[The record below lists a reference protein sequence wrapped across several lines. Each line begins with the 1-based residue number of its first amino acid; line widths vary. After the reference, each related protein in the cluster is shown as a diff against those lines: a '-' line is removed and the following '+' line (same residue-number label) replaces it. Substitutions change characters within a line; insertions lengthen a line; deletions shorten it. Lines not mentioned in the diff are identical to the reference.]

1 MVAINTGNSSYHTTN
16 QAVTGNAGAS
26 APGLI
31 GVGKEPTQNR
41 NNQTAQQAAQHTS
54 GHRYIKPAGDDSP
67 AGLLHAWVNF

>member
-41 NNQTAQQAAQHTS
+41 NNQTAQQAAQQLTNLPTPGYKTS
-54 GHRYIKPAGDDSP
+54 TRGQH
-67 AGLLHAWVNF
+67 VNITV